1 MNMGAYIVDQNLQT
15 QFSILTDR
23 SRGATSLG
31 NGQLENMMQRRLLY
45 DDGRGVG
52 EPLNEPAP
60 MDVIRTKELVLF
72 DTFANA
78 SQQFRTNALL
88 FNNEPILLFSSAV
101 SIQNWSDNYKT
112 SFAPLLQDLPPNV
125 HLLDLKTLPTGQVI
139 LRLTHIY
146 AVGEDPVYSQ
156 PVTLDLNSIFANLA
170 IVEITEMTMTA
181 NQPLVEL
188 KRLNWN
194 TDTKAPT
201 PKFVPLQNG
210 ILTLNPMDTRTF
222 LVRFQNV

>member
-1 MNMGAYIVDQNLQT
+1 
-15 QFSILTDR
+15 
-23 SRGATSLG
+23 
-31 NGQLENMMQRRLLY
+31 
-45 DDGRGVG
+45 
-52 EPLNEPAP
+52 
-60 MDVIRTKELVLF
+60 VLF

-78 SQQFRTNALL
+78 SQQFRSNALL
-88 FNNEPILLFSSAV
+88 FNNEPILLFSSTAT
-101 SIQNWSDNYKT
+101 IQNWSNNYKT
-112 SFAPLLQDLPPNV
+112 SFAPLMQDWPPNV

-181 NQPLVEL
+181 NQPLVKL

-194 TDTKAPT
+194 TDTQAPT

-222 LVRFQNV
+222 MVRFQNV